1 MTKLFMIF
9 KQIFKIVKDCF
20 SGKFELNAPISTI
33 NNSPIN
39 ITNGNFVQASTVVK
53 LDSKEAVTEFANQ
66 VTRFLH
72 DKCMVDVKD
81 DKFIY
86 YINHSIQIL
95 KLNDSQ
101 TKRTVLR
108 ELLYKKFDGSEQGID
123 DSDAPTTIALEA
135 MRYMT
140 DNMLKHLCSYRLMI
154 NVIPSELNKGRVK
167 EADQLIDSVN
177 DYGLMTQDEV
187 MNMRRLGIINDM
199 PDKIYS
205 ISDVLDNKALSGKL
219 KHLDLLSDHSLLSSK
234 LTCAGII
241 ITDVLLDRFLGISG
255 SYEHWLP
262 VNNRSLHVN
271 DLVVDK
277 DARVNQNMIVQG
289 DTSSGGRGDNV
300 MS

>member
-1 MTKLFMIF
+1 MTKLLMII
-9 KQIFKIVKDCF
+9 KHIFKIVKDSL
-20 SGKFELNAPISTI
+20 SGKLELNAPSSTI
-33 NNSPIN
+33 KNSSIN
-39 ITNGNFVQASTVVK
+39 IQNGNFVQTSTVVK
-53 LDSKEAVTEFANQ
+53 LDNKEAVTEFANQ
-66 VTRFLH
+66 VTKFLH

-81 DKFIY
+81 DKFIH

-135 MRYMT
+135 MKYMT
-140 DNMLKHLCSYRLMI
+140 DIMLMHLCSYRLLI
-154 NVIPSELNKGRVK
+154 NVIPSELSQGSIREV
-167 EADQLIDSVN
+167 DQLIDSVN
-177 DYGLMTQDEV
+177 DYGMMTQDES

-205 ISDVLDNKALSGKL
+205 ISDVIDNELLSNKL
-219 KHLDLLSDHSLLSSK
+219 KHIDSLSDPLLFTYK
-234 LTCAGII
+234 LTRAGII
-241 ITDVLLDRFLGISG
+241 ITDVLLDRFWGISG

-289 DTSSGGRGDNV
+289 DTSSGGRGVNV